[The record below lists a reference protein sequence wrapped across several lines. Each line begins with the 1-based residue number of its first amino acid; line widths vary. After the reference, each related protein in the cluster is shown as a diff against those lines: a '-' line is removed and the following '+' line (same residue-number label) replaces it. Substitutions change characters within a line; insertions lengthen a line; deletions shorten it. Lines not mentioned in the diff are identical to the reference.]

1 MVRVDHDLLRRTR
14 LKFAWTPEVLAAKSA
29 LDARTVRRIE
39 QGRSQT
45 RLRSALALA
54 EALKLDLTDLVLDDR
69 PTGTSLASSNGF
81 PAASGPPLRKATV
94 SPDEWNFKEVL
105 YVLSSV
111 LKSLGFDGMTLAEN
125 EGEVDRVVA
134 AFKATDNIMR
144 TTLSGGGG
152 WGAEEA
158 MSVLSLLL
166 ARYGTAFGRQ
176 PINDV
181 PAGVDFVQAACDQ
194 AKRRLAK

>member
-1 MVRVDHDLLRRTR
+1 MVWVDHNLLRRTR
-14 LKFAWTPEVLAAKSA
+14 VKFAWTPETLAAESG

-39 QGRSQT
+39 QGGSQT

-54 EALKLDLTDLVLDDR
+54 EALNLDLTDLVLDDR
-69 PTGTSLASSNGF
+69 PTGTSLASTNGF
-81 PAASGPPLRKATV
+81 PAASWPPLRKATV
-94 SPDEWNFKEVL
+94 SPDEWILKEVL

-111 LKSLGFDGMTLAEN
+111 LKRGLGFDGMTLAEN

-144 TTLSGGGG
+144 ITLSGGGE

-158 MSVLSLLL
+158 MSVLSLL
-166 ARYGTAFGRQ
+166 R
-176 PINDV
+176 
-181 PAGVDFVQAACDQ
+181 
-194 AKRRLAK
+194 